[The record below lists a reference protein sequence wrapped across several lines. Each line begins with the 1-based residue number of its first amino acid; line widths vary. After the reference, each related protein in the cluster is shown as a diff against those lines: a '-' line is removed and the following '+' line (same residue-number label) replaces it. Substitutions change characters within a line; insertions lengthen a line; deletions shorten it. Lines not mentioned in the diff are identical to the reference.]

1 MQLEKDMVEKGEWG
15 GARENAGREPFVPT
29 EDEKAQVE
37 LLSGYGLPFE
47 QICAVIRTGISLATL
62 RRHFGDE
69 LIKGKA
75 KANAQVGRGLFQKAM
90 AGDTTAMIWWTKSQ
104 MKWSETVK
112 QELSGPE
119 GKELTGIQVTF
130 VKPNDTAQ

>member
-1 MQLEKDMVEKGEWG
+1 MQHEKDTLKKEWG
-15 GARENAGREPFVPT
+15 GARENSGREPFVPT
-29 EDEKAQVE
+29 DDERANVE

-47 QICAVIRTGISLATL
+47 QICAVIRTGISMATL
-62 RRHFGDE
+62 RRHFAEE
-69 LIKGKA
+69 LVKGKA

-112 QELSGPE
+112 QELTGAE

-130 VKPNDTAQ
+130 VKPNDPV

>member
-1 MQLEKDMVEKGEWG
+1 MELEKDTLKKAEWG
-15 GARENAGREPFVPT
+15 GARENAGREPFIPT
-29 EDEKAQVE
+29 ADEQSQVE

-47 QICAVIRTGISLATL
+47 QICAVIRNGISMATL
-62 RRHFGDE
+62 RRHFAEE
-69 LIKGKA
+69 LVKGKA

-112 QELSGPE
+112 QELTGAE

-130 VKPNDTAQ
+130 VKPNDGT

>member
-1 MQLEKDMVEKGEWG
+1 MELEKDMVEKGEWG
-15 GARENAGREPFVPT
+15 GARENAGREAFVPT
-29 EDEKAQVE
+29 EAEQAQVE
-37 LLSGYGLPFE
+37 LLSGYGIPFE
-47 QICAVIRTGISLATL
+47 QIAVIIRDGISLATL
-62 RRHFGDE
+62 RRHFTHE
-69 LIKGKA
+69 LLKGKA

-112 QELSGPE
+112 QELTGAE

-130 VKPNDTAQ
+130 VKPSE

>member
-1 MQLEKDMVEKGEWG
+1 MEHEKDTLKKEWG
-15 GARENAGREPFVPT
+15 GARENSGREAFDAT
-29 EDEKAQVE
+29 DEERANVE

-47 QICAVIRTGISLATL
+47 QICSVIRTGISLATL
-62 RRHFGDE
+62 RRHFADE
-69 LIKGKA
+69 LVKGKA

-112 QELSGPE
+112 QELTGAE

-130 VKPNDTAQ
+130 VKPNDGT

>member
-1 MQLEKDMVEKGEWG
+1 MQLEKDTLKKDWG
-15 GARENAGREPFVPT
+15 GARENSGREAFVPT

-37 LLSGYGLPFE
+37 LLSGYGLPFD
-47 QICAVIRTGISLATL
+47 QICSVIRTGISLATL

-69 LIKGKA
+69 LLKGKA

-112 QELSGPE
+112 QELTGAE

-130 VKPNDTAQ
+130 VKPNDPA